1 MSDIDDQVFDEPVFE
16 THIANVL
23 ADYRDGLVDLDE
35 AVTAILDHPGRLEGL
50 KVVRQ
55 LDQ

>member
-1 MSDIDDQVFDEPVFE
+1 MSDTDDQVFDEPVFE

-35 AVTAILDHPGRLEGL
+35 AVTAILDHPGRLKGL